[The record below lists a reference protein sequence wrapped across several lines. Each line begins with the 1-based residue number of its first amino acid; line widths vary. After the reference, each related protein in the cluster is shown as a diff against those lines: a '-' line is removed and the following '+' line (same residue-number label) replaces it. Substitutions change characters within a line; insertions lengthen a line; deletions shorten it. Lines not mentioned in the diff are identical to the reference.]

1 MGDMR
6 NLLKMLMMVVFVGWM
21 FVWVMISTNLF
32 KNKWTP
38 KMTKYFNTTYFGPQG
53 ISFLNSSVV
62 AFILIYRFLYFWV
75 LYLSWMCVGINLVLL
90 TVPMMFIAVLSCL
103 YLHIQKKPTQTQRF
117 GLLNYHSF
125 IMDYINL

>member
-62 AFILIYRFLYFWV
+62 AFILIYRFLYF
-75 LYLSWMCVGINLVLL
+75 
-90 TVPMMFIAVLSCL
+90 
-103 YLHIQKKPTQTQRF
+103 
-117 GLLNYHSF
+117 
-125 IMDYINL
+125 

>member
-53 ISFLNSSVV
+53 ISFLNLSVV
-62 AFILIYRFLYFWV
+62 AFILIYRFLYF
-75 LYLSWMCVGINLVLL
+75 
-90 TVPMMFIAVLSCL
+90 
-103 YLHIQKKPTQTQRF
+103 
-117 GLLNYHSF
+117 
-125 IMDYINL
+125 